1 MVKVREA
8 WYAAVDGVAKSRTQS
23 EQQGR
28 KSLTADALNSSTRRE
43 RERREGDRVES
54 FCCRL
59 SLLSWVPNLKSRVTK
74 LLPLSLGKKDLTGKT
89 GHRKRFTNFFMASE
103 FLLPV

>member
-1 MVKVREA
+1 MLQLMELQR
-8 WYAAVDGVAKSRTQS
+8 VAHGLNNRA
-23 EQQGR
+23 R
-28 KSLTADALNSSTRRE
+28 KSLTADALNGSMRRE
-43 RERREGDRVES
+43 GERREGGRREGDRVGS

-74 LLPLSLGKKDLTGKT
+74 LLPLSLGKKDLTRKT